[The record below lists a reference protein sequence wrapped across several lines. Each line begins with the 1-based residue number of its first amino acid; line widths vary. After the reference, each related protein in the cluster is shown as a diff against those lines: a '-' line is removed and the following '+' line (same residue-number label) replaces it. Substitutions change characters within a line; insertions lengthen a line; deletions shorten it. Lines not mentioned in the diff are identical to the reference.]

1 MLIELTSK
9 SRNYY
14 QLHWMAS
21 IGDFLR
27 HIETTEEKYIKVIDV
42 DDKKSLLKISE
53 IEAIS
58 IVEEGPTYEILQ
70 KETNH

>member
-1 MLIELTSK
+1 MLIEITSK
-9 SRNYY
+9 SKTGY
-14 QLHWMAS
+14 QLEWMAS

-27 HIETTEEKYIKVIDV
+27 HLQTTDEEYIRVIRLPDA
-42 DDKKSLLKISE
+42 KALLRISE

-58 IVEEGPTYEILQ
+58 FVEEGPTYEILQ